1 MSRTFL
7 PVIRMLER
15 AEIARDESDTS
26 YYFELLYLG
35 ELIIKMLTIEV
46 LASIE
51 EEREQYRHALEYKL
65 VRANG
70 IGEWADALDEALTGP
85 PSQHLTEAG
94 RESQQAITRNY
105 GPGSDTWQR
114 RAAD

>member
-15 AEIARDESDTS
+15 AEVARHESDTS

-35 ELIIKMLTIEV
+35 ELIIKVLVIEV
-46 LASIE
+46 LACIE
-51 EEREQYRHALEYKL
+51 DEPDQYRHALEYRV

-85 PSQHLTEAG
+85 PSQHLTQAG
-94 RESQQAITRNY
+94 RESQQAITSGY

-114 RAAD
+114 R

>member
-15 AEIARDESDTS
+15 AELARDESDTS

-35 ELIIKMLTIEV
+35 ELVIKFLVIEV

-51 EEREQYRHALEYKL
+51 QEREQYRHALEYRL

-70 IGEWADALDEALTGP
+70 IGEWADALDEGSYWTAESASHPGWKGIT
-85 PSQHLTEAG
+85 AG
-94 RESQQAITRNY
+94 HH
-105 GPGSDTWQR
+105 PKP
-114 RAAD
+114 